1 MQVFVLCRSIEILI
15 LCFCP
20 ASFLLLYSPKKV
32 GYSIHIEF
40 IWTQFN
46 SICKRCPCLELPI
59 CRICSENDLNL
70 MKLIR
75 GFLAYFTM
83 VRLMERML
91 LRLGDLLVTSGSG
104 PFDLEDLRTSGSLRR
119 IGRIVTLSSFP
130 NLLLGSDDF
139 FFALSA
145 LEGD

>member
-1 MQVFVLCRSIEILI
+1 
-15 LCFCP
+15 
-20 ASFLLLYSPKKV
+20 
-32 GYSIHIEF
+32 
-40 IWTQFN
+40 
-46 SICKRCPCLELPI
+46 
-59 CRICSENDLNL
+59 

-119 IGRIVTLSSFP
+119 IGRIVTLSSFL

>member
-1 MQVFVLCRSIEILI
+1 
-15 LCFCP
+15 
-20 ASFLLLYSPKKV
+20 
-32 GYSIHIEF
+32 
-40 IWTQFN
+40 
-46 SICKRCPCLELPI
+46 
-59 CRICSENDLNL
+59 
-70 MKLIR
+70 MKWIR

-104 PFDLEDLRTSGSLRR
+104 PFDLEDLRTSGSLGR
-119 IGRIVTLSSFP
+119 IGRIVTFL

-145 LEGD
+145 L